1 MGQDSL
7 QLSLIIHVEA
17 SWNLLAAPRLSVSDG
32 AGMAQQVL
40 VLIPVPAGGETPS
53 SKKSWDL
60 CALGEGQHGGR
71 QFHRGAP
78 GCSRP
83 RAQKGLS
90 IPIAGG
96 AQEPLTQWDWEG
108 KHFWLGM
115 ERATG
120 ALTHQEV
127 RRKKNSQAVI
137 RGQAIAEEGTIL
149 AFHLCKPG
157 GKRKRLRYDQ
167 RHPKCLLSPPY
178 LQQPLQD
185 SSLAGSPTW
194 PAPVCPS
201 AQALESFAFLKT
213 KIHCCSG
220 CTSLE

>member
-7 QLSLIIHVEA
+7 QLSLVIHAEA
-17 SWNLLAAPRLSVSDG
+17 SWNLLAAPRLSVGDG

-40 VLIPVPAGGETPS
+40 VLVPVPAGGETPS
-53 SKKSWDL
+53 LEKLWDL

-90 IPIAGG
+90 TPIAGG
-96 AQEPLTQWDWEG
+96 AQKPLTQWDWEG

-115 ERATG
+115 DRATG

-127 RRKKNSQAVI
+127 RRK
-137 RGQAIAEEGTIL
+137 E
-149 AFHLCKPG
+149 
-157 GKRKRLRYDQ
+157 RKTHRLSSGDR
-167 RHPKCLLSPPY
+167 LS
-178 LQQPLQD
+178 LKKEQFWL
-185 SSLAGSPTW
+185 SI
-194 PAPVCPS
+194 S
-201 AQALESFAFLKT
+201 A
-213 KIHCCSG
+213 
-220 CTSLE
+220 SLEEREKG